1 MLSAITFL
9 PVIGAII
16 VLLLPNDRAI
26 KTFSIFW
33 SLIPLALSIVA
44 WAIFAT
50 WPGFTMLG
58 TMCDPKITS
67 ASQSFY
73 LGECAPWIQA
83 LNVNYHIGADGISI
97 PLIFLTTLLTTV
109 SLYYSARNIDTR
121 VREFFFL
128 FLLLETGMLGVF
140 VALDC
145 FLFYVFWEVGLVP
158 MYFLIGIWG
167 HAEDRPQYSAIKFF
181 LYTLAGSVFMLLA
194 IIAIYLNTGTF
205 DIAVASQPA
214 NHPFAK
220 DLFFAGLAFTGFFL
234 AFSIKVPLWPFH
246 TWLPDAHTAAPTAG
260 SVILA
265 GVLLKLGTYGYVRI
279 LMGVFPDVFRT
290 WAPFIGALAVISIVY
305 GALVAM
311 AQTDFK
317 RLIAYSSVNH
327 MGYVILGLAA
337 AAAFNPRA
345 FTDPAALASA
355 TNSAAT
361 AINGA
366 VLEMFAHGI
375 ITGALFFLVGM
386 LYERAH
392 TRELNAFGGLGAK
405 VPKYGAL
412 LLLAAFASLGLPG
425 LAGFVAEFLV
435 FRGAYAF
442 LTTLTFIAIAGIVIT
457 AAYFL
462 WKVIQK
468 VLLGTLKEAWANLPD
483 LHTYEI
489 VTLVPLVVLTILIG
503 LYPGWLIDT
512 INAGSTA
519 LLKLIGS

>member
-26 KTFSIFW
+26 KTFSILW
-33 SLIPLALSIVA
+33 SLIPLALSILA
-44 WAIFAT
+44 WLIFST

-58 TMCDPKITS
+58 SACSATITN
-67 ASQSFY
+67 ASQHFY
-73 LGECAPWIQA
+73 LGECVPWIQA
-83 LNVNYHIGADGISI
+83 LAVNYHLGADGISI

-140 VALDC
+140 VSLDL

-158 MYFLIGIWG
+158 MYFLIGVWG
-167 HAEDRPQYSAIKFF
+167 HEEDRPQYSAIKFF

-205 DIAVASQPA
+205 DIAVISQVGS
-214 NHPFAK
+214 HPFAK
-220 DLFFAGLAFTGFFL
+220 DVFIAGLAFTGFFL

-279 LMGVFPDVFRT
+279 LLGVFPDVFRA
-290 WAPFIGALAVISIVY
+290 WAPFIGVLAVISIVY

-311 AQTDFK
+311 AQSDFK
-317 RLIAYSSVNH
+317 RLVAYSSVNH
-327 MGYVILGLAA
+327 MGYVILAIAA
-337 AAAFNPRA
+337 AAALTPAQLQDPNMFNG
-345 FTDPAALASA
+345 
-355 TNSAAT
+355 AAT
-361 AINGA
+361 AVNGA

-375 ITGALFFLVGM
+375 ITGSMFFLVGM

-435 FRGAYAF
+435 FRGAYAT
-442 LTTLTFIAIAGIVIT
+442 LTTLTFIAIAGVVIT

-462 WKVIQK
+462 WKVVQK
-468 VLLGTLKEAWANLPD
+468 VLLGTLNAERWGQLPD
-483 LHTYEI
+483 LHGYEVI
-489 VTLVPLVVLTILIG
+489 TLVPLLFLTVLIG
-503 LYPGWLIDT
+503 LYPNWIVDT

-519 LLKLIGS
+519 VLKLIGG